1 MSKDFIPSGEST
13 GAVGKNGYQD
23 FVPAP
28 VPVMNDLEPEVEVK
42 PSKSAAKRQAAQK
55 KAKKEVVAPVEALG
69 EPEAP
74 VESLGDLEPEVE
86 VK

>member
-1 MSKDFIPSGEST
+1 MSKDFIPAGEST

-28 VPVMNDLEPEVEVK
+28 VPEMHIDLEPELELK
-42 PSKSAAKRQAAQK
+42 PSKSASKRKEVQK
-55 KAKKEVVAPVEALG
+55 KAKKDVAPVEALG
-69 EPEAP
+69 EPEVAP
-74 VESLGDLEPEVE
+74 LGDLEPEVE